1 MDVLILGSGWDLPG
15 RAASG
20 SEFSGL
26 RYNEARLFSLS
37 SFSAV
42 QWILGVIPRL
52 LDSVNCAGV
61 GRDSLHIFSVK

>member
-1 MDVLILGSGWDLPG
+1 M
-15 RAASG
+15 
-20 SEFSGL
+20 

-37 SFSAV
+37 SFNDV

-61 GRDSLHIFSVK
+61 GRDSLHFFSVN